1 MKQKL
6 SKQEAV
12 ILLSQ
17 MYLPWFNEKE
27 KEAITMAIESLQ
39 NDLKKEKNEKFYTIF
54 RWKSK

>member
-1 MKQKL
+1 MFDDKKI

-17 MYLPWFNEKE
+17 MYLPWFDEKE

-39 NDLKKEKNEKFYTIF
+39 TPEEHRETH
-54 RWKSK
+54 R

>member
-17 MYLPWFNEKE
+17 MYLLWFNEKE

-39 NDLKKEKNEKFYTIF
+39 NDLKKENNNEV
-54 RWKSK
+54 

>member
-39 NDLKKEKNEKFYTIF
+39 NDLKKENNNEI
-54 RWKSK
+54 

>member
-39 NDLKKEKNEKFYTIF
+39 NELKKENNNEV
-54 RWKSK
+54 